1 MAETGAAFAGEH
13 SGHYYFRDNFCA
25 DSGIIA
31 ALLVLEQMSI
41 QEMPLSQLR
50 EKFETYKSTG
60 EINFT
65 VGNPNGLLD
74 FIANKFSDQHQDR
87 LDGLTVSS
95 THWWFNLRP
104 SNTEPLIRL
113 NLETLDEPMLKKQL
127 EVIKELIADFES
139 SDVK

>member
-50 EKFETYKSTG
+50 EKFETYNSTG

-65 VGNPNGLLD
+65 IGNPSGLLD
-74 FIANKFSDQHQDR
+74 FIANIFSDQQQDR

-95 THWWFNLRP
+95 EHWWFNLRP

-139 SDVK
+139 SDAK

>member
-1 MAETGAAFAGEH
+1 
-13 SGHYYFRDNFCA
+13 
-25 DSGIIA
+25 
-31 ALLVLEQMSI
+31 
-41 QEMPLSQLR
+41 MPLSQLR
-50 EKFETYKSTG
+50 ENFETYNSTG

-65 VGNPNGLLD
+65 IGNPSGLLD
-74 FIANKFSDQHQDR
+74 FIANIFSDQQQDR

-95 THWWFNLRP
+95 EHWWFNLRP

-139 SDVK
+139 SDAK